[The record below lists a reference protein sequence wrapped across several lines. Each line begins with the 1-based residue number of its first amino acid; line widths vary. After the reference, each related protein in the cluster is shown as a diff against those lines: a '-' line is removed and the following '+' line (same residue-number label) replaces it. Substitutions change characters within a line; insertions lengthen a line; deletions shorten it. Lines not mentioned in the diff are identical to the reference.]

1 MRRALLVFLLLM
13 GCTTSRQPKAI
24 QPTPA
29 TSAGAMDEG
38 ALMEKLRQDAKSD
51 PSSAVALADEGE
63 KRFPNSSLREEREA
77 MAIRAFINLQRMGSA
92 RGRAIRFLERYP
104 SGPYSNEVAAMTGV
118 HLTPKAPAP

>member
-1 MRRALLVFLLLM
+1 MRRALLVLLVLM
-13 GCTTSRQPKAI
+13 GCTTSRQPKAT

-29 TSAGAMDEG
+29 AVAMDES
-38 ALMEKLRQDAKSD
+38 ALMERLRQEVKSD

-77 MAIRAFINLQRMGSA
+77 MAIRAFINMQRIGSA

-104 SGPYSNEVAAMTGV
+104 SGPYTNEVAAMTGV
-118 HLTPKAPAP
+118 HLTPKGPPTP